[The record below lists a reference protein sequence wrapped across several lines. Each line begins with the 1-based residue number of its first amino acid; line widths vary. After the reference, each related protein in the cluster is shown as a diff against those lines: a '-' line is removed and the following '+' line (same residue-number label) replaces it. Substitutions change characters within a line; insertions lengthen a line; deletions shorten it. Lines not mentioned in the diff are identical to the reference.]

1 MSHRNI
7 FIKMFFYDSIIYT
20 LQSSMSIPRFA
31 AMKIAQSEECK
42 NLTKT
47 FLKHDPE
54 IVQSLSFAF
63 AFLNHLIL
71 LSFRANY
78 VSTGT

>member
-1 MSHRNI
+1 MTLVENTI
-7 FIKMFFYDSIIYT
+7 FNFKD
-20 LQSSMSIPRFA
+20 L
-31 AMKIAQSEECK
+31 KIRRMQK
-42 NLTKT
+42 FDKT